1 MTINIQYIK
10 QNLTGGLP
18 ERLALVHVPNI
29 YIYIC
34 WAPGCWRGTS
44 CAIEIAKPAI
54 GPVLPFGT
62 CV

>member
-29 YIYIC
+29 YIYIYVGLLDAGE
-34 WAPGCWRGTS
+34 AP
-44 CAIEIAKPAI
+44 AVPLK
-54 GPVLPFGT
+54 
-62 CV
+62 